1 MRLIR
6 CFRIRIKDNS
16 MMLIEKV
23 VSELEDLVEEELNLI
38 LEDLVEE
45 ELNLILVILE
55 ICSVE
60 CLEVDFDEEEQGE
73 KPKEMIWKSRLKSVL
88 KKPFWE

>member
-6 CFRIRIKDNS
+6 CFQIRIKDNS
-16 MMLIEKV
+16 MMPIEKV
-23 VSELEDLVEEELNLI
+23 VSELEDFDKEVSI

-60 CLEVDFDEEEQGE
+60 CLAEDLALEEREE
-73 KPKEMIWKSRLKSVL
+73 KQEEMI
-88 KKPFWE
+88 

>member
-1 MRLIR
+1 MRHIR
-6 CFRIRIKDNS
+6 YSQIRIKDSS

-23 VSELEDLVEEELNLI
+23 DSELEDFDKEVSI

-45 ELNLILVILE
+45 GLNLILVILE

>member
-1 MRLIR
+1 MRHIR
-6 CFRIRIKDNS
+6 YSQIRIKDSS

-23 VSELEDLVEEELNLI
+23 VSELEDFDKEVSI

-73 KPKEMIWKSRLKSVL
+73 KPKEMIWKGRLKLAL

>member
-1 MRLIR
+1 
-6 CFRIRIKDNS
+6 

-23 VSELEDLVEEELNLI
+23 VSELEDFDKEVLI

-45 ELNLILVILE
+45 ELNLILEILE

-60 CLEVDFDEEEQGE
+60 CLVEDLVLGDPEEKQEA
-73 KPKEMIWKSRLKSVL
+73 MI
-88 KKPFWE
+88 

>member
-1 MRLIR
+1 MKLIR
-6 CFRIRIKDNS
+6 YSQIRIKDSS
-16 MMLIEKV
+16 MMPIEKADFELADFDKE
-23 VSELEDLVEEELNLI
+23 VSI

-60 CLEVDFDEEEQGE
+60 CLEEDLAEEDPEE
-73 KPKEMIWKSRLKSVL
+73 KQEAMI
-88 KKPFWE
+88 

>member
-1 MRLIR
+1 
-6 CFRIRIKDNS
+6 

-23 VSELEDLVEEELNLI
+23 VSELEDFDKEVLI
-38 LEDLVEE
+38 FEDLVEE

-60 CLEVDFDEEEQGE
+60 CLEEDLAEEEREE
-73 KPKEMIWKSRLKSVL
+73 KQEEMI
-88 KKPFWE
+88 

>member
-1 MRLIR
+1 MRHIR
-6 CFRIRIKDNS
+6 YSQIRIKDSS
-16 MMLIEKV
+16 MMPIEKV
-23 VSELEDLVEEELNLI
+23 VSELEDFDKEV
-38 LEDLVEE
+38 
-45 ELNLILVILE
+45 LILVILE

>member
-6 CFRIRIKDNS
+6 CFRIRIKDSS

-23 VSELEDLVEEELNLI
+23 VSELEDFDKEVSI

>member
-6 CFRIRIKDNS
+6 CFQIRIKDNS
-16 MMLIEKV
+16 MMPIEKV
-23 VSELEDLVEEELNLI
+23 VSELEDFDKEVSI

-55 ICSVE
+55 IFLEE
-60 CLEVDFDEEEQGE
+60 CLEEDLAEEDPEE
-73 KPKEMIWKSRLKSVL
+73 KQEVMI
-88 KKPFWE
+88 

>member
-1 MRLIR
+1 MRHIR
-6 CFRIRIKDNS
+6 YSQIRIKDSS

-23 VSELEDLVEEELNLI
+23 VSELEDFDKEVSI

-55 ICSVE
+55 IFLEE
-60 CLEVDFDEEEQGE
+60 CLEEDLVLGDPEEKQEA
-73 KPKEMIWKSRLKSVL
+73 MISKSRLKSAL
-88 KKPFWE
+88 KKLFWE

>member
-38 LEDLVEE
+38 L
-45 ELNLILVILE
+45 VIFE
-55 ICSVE
+55 ICLVE
-60 CLEVDFDEEEQGE
+60 CLEEDLALEEREE
-73 KPKEMIWKSRLKSVL
+73 KQEEMI
-88 KKPFWE
+88 

>member
-1 MRLIR
+1 MRHIR
-6 CFRIRIKDNS
+6 YSQIRIKDSS

-23 VSELEDLVEEELNLI
+23 DSELEDFDKEVSI

-55 ICSVE
+55 IFSEE
-60 CLEVDFDEEEQGE
+60 CLEEDLAEEDPEE
-73 KPKEMIWKSRLKSVL
+73 KQEVMI
-88 KKPFWE
+88 